1 MKNKYVEEFYKK
13 YGSEFNEELYLDI
26 AKNADY
32 ELFCILCTVL
42 DYKLGRNSLL
52 NMYLHKIISVCNK
65 RIVDCLPHTFNLVLK
80 DYCDV
85 LEREFEYANLYSLF
99 VLDDDSEQGVINS
112 VVLGAVAF
120 YHWDGVCCNKYQD
133 LQRSS
138 IEDIYRS
145 IDVSLSKIYS
155 RLSGNIK
162 LESGDEIDIKS
173 AISCNLWIGNIENLY
188 WLMENNGI
196 LDMGYANLKC
206 I

>member
-32 ELFCILCTVL
+32 ELFCVLCTVL
-42 DYKLGRNSLL
+42 NYKLGRNSLL

-65 RIVDCLPHTFNLVLK
+65 RIVGCLPHTFNLVLK

-99 VLDDDSEQGVINS
+99 VLEDDSEQGVINS

-162 LESGDEIDIKS
+162 LESGDDIDIKS

-188 WLMENNGI
+188 WLMENNEI
-196 LDMGYANLKC
+196 PDMGYANLKC